1 MQYLDC
7 TLPTLAENLA
17 LDEAL
22 LLNAEHGGPEVLRV
36 WQWAQWAV
44 ILGAGGRIADDVHEQ
59 RCRTDDVPLARRA
72 SGGGTVLLGPGCL
85 LYSVVLGYDC
95 DPALTQIVPSYRYV
109 LTRVIAA
116 LHGIAPALDVCGSSD
131 IAEADRKV
139 SGNAQQRKRTHL
151 LQHGTLLY
159 DFDIARVADYLKP
172 PPRQPEYRLHRS
184 HSEFLTHLAT
194 DATTLKARLR
204 TAWCADA
211 ELAELPLALVQQ
223 LVTEK
228 YGREDW
234 VRRR

>member
-1 MQYLDC
+1 MRYRDC

-22 LLNAEHGGPEVLRV
+22 LLNAERGGPEMLRV
-36 WQWAQWAV
+36 WQWPQRAV
-44 ILGAGGRIADDVHEQ
+44 VLGAGGRIANDVHEE
-59 RCRTDDVPLARRA
+59 RCRTDGVPLARRA

-85 LYSVVLGYDC
+85 LYSVVLHLDR
-95 DPALTQIVPSYRYV
+95 DPALAQIVPSYRYV

-116 LHGIAPALDVCGSSD
+116 LQGIAPVLDVRGSSD

-159 DFDIARVADYLKP
+159 TFDIARVADYLKP
-172 PPRQPEYRLHRS
+172 PPRQPEYRQHRS
-184 HSEFLTHLAT
+184 HIDFLTNLAT
-194 DATTLKARLR
+194 DAMTLKARLR
-204 TAWCADA
+204 TAWYADA
-211 ELAELPLALVQQ
+211 ELAELPLDLVRQ